1 MKRIILPL
9 LIAGSVSL
17 SAIAADN
24 DTIVNF
30 SVNPPM
36 HCVNCEN
43 KIKTNLRFE
52 KGIKRID
59 TSIKSAT
66 VTVKFDKTKTSVD
79 KLIPAF
85 KKIGYRATPINKQN
99 TK

>member
-17 SAIAADN
+17 SAFAADN

-43 KIKTNLRFE
+43 
-52 KGIKRID
+52 
-59 TSIKSAT
+59 
-66 VTVKFDKTKTSVD
+66 
-79 KLIPAF
+79 
-85 KKIGYRATPINKQN
+85 
-99 TK
+99 